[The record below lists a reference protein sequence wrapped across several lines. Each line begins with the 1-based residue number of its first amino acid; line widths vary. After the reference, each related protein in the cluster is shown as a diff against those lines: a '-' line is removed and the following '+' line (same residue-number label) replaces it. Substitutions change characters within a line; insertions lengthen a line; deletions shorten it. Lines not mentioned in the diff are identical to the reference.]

1 MNEKQQL
8 RKGGYYVEV
17 SCSDG
22 KKVIWEVLDNHV
34 VEDPKD
40 NDDILLWVFGFNFFT
55 KTREGGGTNRIN

>member
-1 MNEKQQL
+1 M
-8 RKGGYYVEV
+8 EV

-55 KTREGGGTNRIN
+55 NTGEGGGNNRIN

>member
-1 MNEKQQL
+1 M
-8 RKGGYYVEV
+8 EV
-17 SCSDG
+17 SCSDR

-55 KTREGGGTNRIN
+55 NTGGGGGNIKNDWLSLFINVN